1 MRRVKII
8 FTVVLAGITMLAGA
22 RSLFPD
28 YKVSPIT
35 MDQKSNHINE
45 VEVPPTKGLD

>member
-1 MRRVKII
+1 MKRVTMILAAA
-8 FTVVLAGITMLAGA
+8 LAGITILAGA

-35 MDQKSNHINE
+35 MDQKSNQINE